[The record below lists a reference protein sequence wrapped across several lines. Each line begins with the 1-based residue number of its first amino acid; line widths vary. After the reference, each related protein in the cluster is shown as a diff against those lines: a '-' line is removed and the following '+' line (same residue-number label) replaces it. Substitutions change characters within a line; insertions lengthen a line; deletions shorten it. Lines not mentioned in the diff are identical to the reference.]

1 MFYDHFYEFC
11 ELCTNSTVGRWY
23 GYTIHGYWWDKV
35 KDNQHIFQPQHRE
48 REKESVQNE
57 PFALIQTGVNSI
69 GKTRIHF
76 KIEKERE
83 KPRLEKEEEIMYS
96 VVLWM
101 YFGPRA
107 CYRSCTF
114 TYRSIHIRWL
124 LLFLFSLGSC
134 VDACNLWHLVF
145 PKRKNK
151 NKIKI

>member
-48 REKESVQNE
+48 REKERKCTKWTLCIDTNGCK
-57 PFALIQTGVNSI
+57 FNRKNKNSFQD
-69 GKTRIHF
+69 R
-76 KIEKERE
+76 ERE
-83 KPRLEKEEEIMYS
+83 RKKPRLEKEEEIMYS

-145 PKRKNK
+145 PKRKK
-151 NKIKI
+151 KIKI